1 MLFGVHSLAGRDG
14 HHLINVVY
22 GASTAQVVHGG
33 GNQSA
38 ELRDAVVGVHHI
50 VAHLQLVNLFQRD
63 DGFPAAGVLAR
74 ECHAVETL
82 EYLMVGVAANLQ
94 SVIHKPLMQYA
105 FHGDKGDW

>member
-1 MLFGVHSLAGRDG
+1 MNRDEHRGIVFIDQFYHLLRLA
-14 HHLINVVY
+14 
-22 GASTAQVVHGG
+22 VHGG
-33 GNQSA
+33 GNQST

-50 VAHLQLVNLFQRD
+50 VAHLQLVNLFQGD
-63 DGFPAAGVLAR
+63 DGFPTAGVLAR

-94 SVIHKPLMQYA
+94 PVIHKPLMQYA